1 MKKTD
6 RLRKLQTDYKNA
18 FERLGAARRDR
29 SLTEYLR
36 GTKVDM
42 IRKEMEIIRAEIKKL
57 NS

>member
-6 RLRKLQTDYKNA
+6 RLRKLQTDYRNA
-18 FERLGAARRDR
+18 FERLGAAMRDHH
-29 SLTEYLR
+29 LTEYLR